1 MYTPGL
7 KVTPKTIWRT
17 QRRLPLRGEVL
28 VEVGQQVTAQQPVA
42 CTLLPGDVTPCRVAQ
57 QLGVSPS
64 ALPKLI
70 TRQLGQSI
78 TQGEVLAR
86 SPGLFGLFPRQV
98 LAPITGTVE
107 AISRVTGQ
115 VMLRSPA
122 APLDLLA
129 YITGKVVE
137 VFPNEGVAIEAEVS
151 VVQGIFG
158 IGGETYGL
166 LFQACENPTA
176 CLTVEDIQRAPIGSV
191 VLGGG
196 RVTAKVVRAAIS
208 RGIVAM
214 ITGGIDD
221 EDLRQLLGY
230 DLGVAITGSEAIG
243 ITLIITEGFGDIAMA
258 DRTFSILA
266 SHAGQQVSVNGA
278 TQIRAGVMRP
288 EVIAPAGVEAF
299 TQAPNR
305 NASDATSLSALNGP
319 EGQLVIGAPVRV
331 VRDPYFGV
339 LGHVSRLPHAPQ
351 TLPSGSK
358 ARVLEVETGTGERF
372 LVPRANVELISG

>member
-42 CTLLPGDVTPCRVAQ
+42 CTLLPGDVAPCRVAQ

-166 LFQACENPTA
+166 LFQACKNPTA

-266 SHAGQQVSVNGA
+266 SHSGQQVSVNGA

-288 EVIAPAGVEAF
+288 EVIAPAIAATAK
-299 TQAPNR
+299 TQQADGTS
-305 NASDATSLSALNGP
+305 SDDQP
-319 EGQLVIGAPVRV
+319 RIEGQLTIGAAIRV

-339 LGHVSRLPHAPQ
+339 LGHVSDLPHAPQ
-351 TLPSGSK
+351 SLASGSK
-358 ARVLEVETGTGERF
+358 ARVLEVATASGERF
-372 LVPRANVELISG
+372 IVPRANVELVEG